1 MMMARK
7 NVLFSLG
14 RPNLSPLGT
23 KFTSLP
29 DFACS
34 GGTHII
40 FGILN
45 VKTKLSAYANEV
57 LKKEAQNM
65 VTYQRLICSK
75 TGFKMFLFVRKLSG
89 KGRRQKISSESC
101 PKSGTKVGSSKSM
114 LPVLVQVESTKSRK
128 QVQLDSRRKYRFE
141 VVE

>member
-1 MMMARK
+1 MIYCSTAFFFGRQNQLVMMMARK

-45 VKTKLSAYANEV
+45 VKTKLSAYANGA

-65 VTYQRLICSK
+65 VTYQRLICCNVAKQASRS
-75 TGFKMFLFVRKLSG
+75 FLFVRNCLERG
-89 KGRRQKISSESC
+89 FLAVAV
-101 PKSGTKVGSSKSM
+101 VGNII
-114 LPVLVQVESTKSRK
+114 LG
-128 QVQLDSRRKYRFE
+128 
-141 VVE
+141 

>member
-75 TGFKMFLFVRKLSG
+75 TGFKMFLSVRNCQERGAAK
-89 KGRRQKISSESC
+89 R
-101 PKSGTKVGSSKSM
+101 
-114 LPVLVQVESTKSRK
+114 
-128 QVQLDSRRKYRFE
+128 
-141 VVE
+141 